1 MNRIDW
7 NKVHIINCKVTI
19 RYDCIRNCK
28 GGKFSD
34 GNCNPIFTKCHEC
47 TMRPDVKVVYACR
60 SWSVTKLIFWP
71 VMATFSVISPF
82 KGRRFSKGVSSSL
95 PRSCRC
101 KSKTLLK
108 TEGRSRSQR
117 EIWHRWQSISD
128 KKFVKM
134 MSIVA
139 SSRLGSLHLTIKFEL
154 IRLSWKYI
162 TSDSQ
167 KKIPSALVYY
177 Y

>member
-1 MNRIDW
+1 MWWVSRLLYGICFMNIIDW

-19 RYDCIRNCK
+19 RYDCIPKLWRWK
-28 GGKFSD
+28 IFRWHFHF
-34 GNCNPIFTKCHEC
+34 NPIFTICHEC
-47 TMRPDVKVVYACR
+47 MRPDVKVVYACR

-139 SSRLGSLHLTIKFEL
+139 SSRLGSLH
-154 IRLSWKYI
+154 
-162 TSDSQ
+162 
-167 KKIPSALVYY
+167 
-177 Y
+177 